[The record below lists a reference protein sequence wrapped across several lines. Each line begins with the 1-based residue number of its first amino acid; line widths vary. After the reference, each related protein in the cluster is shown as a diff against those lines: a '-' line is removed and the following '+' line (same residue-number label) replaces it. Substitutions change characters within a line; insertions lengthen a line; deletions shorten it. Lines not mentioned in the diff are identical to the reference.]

1 MLPKICL
8 LFCMTLLLS
17 ACAQPQK
24 DEAWPSYTEVRMK
37 QSIADCKEDA
47 NAIVDPPHA
56 SYNMHWDNYFTM
68 CMKTRY
74 GYSSKEIRQMRY

>member
-1 MLPKICL
+1 MKYIICICFFILLGGCATQEPKMLTYEESRL
-8 LFCMTLLLS
+8 RDALN
-17 ACAQPQK
+17 
-24 DEAWPSYTEVRMK
+24 
-37 QSIADCKEDA
+37 DCKEDA

-74 GYSSKEIRQMRY
+74 GYTSQQLRKIHY